1 MKRKRTTGPHVDDAY
16 LRPPLRRDSRDPES
30 AVRREAN
37 DADVAGLSIDI
48 LDPSRGQIVSP
59 QAAEFR
65 PLVSRVVKVPSIECL
80 RIVLTARA
88 DDFPQAVLGDVEQF
102 DLTGVGVGR
111 FR

>member
-1 MKRKRTTGPHVDDAY
+1 MKRQLPTGPHVGDAY

-37 DADVAGLSIDI
+37 DADVAGLSINV
-48 LDPSRGQIVSP
+48 LDPSRGQIVRS
-59 QAAEFR
+59 QAGEF
-65 PLVSRVVKVPSIECL
+65 PARVRGEVKVPSIECL

-102 DLTGVGVGR
+102 DLAGV
-111 FR
+111 